1 MVGRLITRRA
11 RPRRGHS
18 PDAHHSTRAGAQ
30 SGAAHDMALLLTR
43 AAFAAFAPPPPF
55 GLPPWSPGMAPP
67 IPGPVFSPA
76 FNALLVLMAA
86 GSLYLAYTL
95 YWQCKKIHEGGIGE
109 DNEMLTAVEPGS
121 ADWLRSVQISRG
133 TRACKSCPVDLGG
146 KLPKP
151 KGSGAASRAAGGKR
165 KKEKSAKAGGSRS
178 HQQEAADDDEE
189 EEPLA
194 ATQRAP
200 KPKKTLRAG
209 GARGDVTE
217 MAEVRPRG
225 RR

>member
-1 MVGRLITRRA
+1 MVGSLITRRA

-18 PDAHHSTRAGAQ
+18 PDAHHSRAGAQ
-30 SGAAHDMALLLTR
+30 SGAAHGMALLLTR

-133 TRACKSCPVDLGG
+133 TMACKSCPVDLGG

-165 KKEKSAKAGGSRS
+165 KKEKGAKQKKEREPAPA
-178 HQQEAADDDEE
+178 QPAPAEE
-189 EEPLA
+189 
-194 ATQRAP
+194 TSNS
-200 KPKKTLRAG
+200 
-209 GARGDVTE
+209 
-217 MAEVRPRG
+217 
-225 RR
+225 

>member
-1 MVGRLITRRA
+1 
-11 RPRRGHS
+11 
-18 PDAHHSTRAGAQ
+18 
-30 SGAAHDMALLLTR
+30 
-43 AAFAAFAPPPPF
+43 
-55 GLPPWSPGMAPP
+55 MAPP

-194 ATQRAP
+194 AARPAP

>member
-1 MVGRLITRRA
+1 
-11 RPRRGHS
+11 
-18 PDAHHSTRAGAQ
+18 
-30 SGAAHDMALLLTR
+30 MALLLTR

-95 YWQCKKIHEGGIGE
+95 YWQCKNIHEGGIGE

-133 TRACKSCPVDLGG
+133 TMACKSCPVDLGG

-194 ATQRAP
+194 APRPAP

>member
-1 MVGRLITRRA
+1 
-11 RPRRGHS
+11 
-18 PDAHHSTRAGAQ
+18 
-30 SGAAHDMALLLTR
+30 MAFLLAR

-76 FNALLVLMAA
+76 FNALRVLMAA
-86 GSLYLAYTL
+86 GSLYLAWTL

-109 DNEMLTAVEPGS
+109 DNVMLTAAEPGS

-133 TRACKSCPVDLGG
+133 TMACKSCPVDLGG

-151 KGSGAASRAAGGKR
+151 KGSGAASRGTGGTR
-165 KKEKSAKAGGSRS
+165 RKEKSAKAGRSRS
-178 HQQEAADDDEE
+178 HRQDEVDEE
-189 EEPLA
+189 EDEEPLPAVLA
-194 ATQRAP
+194 AARPAP

-225 RR
+225 CR

>member
-1 MVGRLITRRA
+1 
-11 RPRRGHS
+11 
-18 PDAHHSTRAGAQ
+18 
-30 SGAAHDMALLLTR
+30 
-43 AAFAAFAPPPPF
+43 
-55 GLPPWSPGMAPP
+55 MAPP
-67 IPGPVFSPA
+67 IPGPVFSPV

-86 GSLYLAYTL
+86 GSLYLAWTL

-109 DNEMLTAVEPGS
+109 DNVMLTAAEPGS

-133 TRACKSCPVDLGG
+133 TMACKSCPVDLGG

-151 KGSGAASRAAGGKR
+151 KGSGAASRGTGGTR
-165 KKEKSAKAGGSRS
+165 RKEKSAKAGRSRS
-178 HQQEAADDDEE
+178 HRQDEVDEE
-189 EEPLA
+189 EDEEPLRAVLA
-194 ATQRAP
+194 AARPAP

-225 RR
+225 CR